1 MKTAV
6 IIFCLMFVANIVSA
20 QEISEERKIGLS
32 TSLLKEQMDISIPI
46 FTSEY
51 YVVAPSLKVIYVE
64 DAGTE
69 FGFGASVKR
78 YFRNTKVAPFI
89 TGRASLFG
97 LESKTNDASW
107 LDFGFGFGLGA
118 DYFFDPN
125 FSVGLEA
132 QLNATFSDKNS
143 NRFGNPG
150 GTNLTTAMA
159 VTASIYLF

>member
-1 MKTAV
+1 MRSV
-6 IIFCLMFVANIVSA
+6 ILIFCLVFVVNIVSA

-32 TSLLKEQMDISIPI
+32 TSLLKEQMDISVPI

-51 YVVAPSLKVIYVE
+51 YVVVPSVKILYVE
-64 DAGTE
+64 DGGLD
-69 FGFGASVKR
+69 FGIGAAVKY
-78 YFRNTKVAPFI
+78 YFRNTKVAPYM
-89 TGRASLFG
+89 TGRISAFG
-97 LESKTNDASW
+97 LNPKRGHSMMDYG
-107 LDFGFGFGLGA
+107 LGFGMGA

-132 QLNATFSDKNS
+132 QLNGTFSDKNS

-150 GTNLTTAMA
+150 GTNLNTAMA